1 MAEDDD
7 SLFDGNNKLESRLTL
22 KDLETVKSF
31 FLTHGEGSDDNFSLT
46 KEEFCNLLGKEL
58 NRGSPEEYSDLFD
71 KIDVGK
77 EGTIDWDKFASH
89 LLLEYV
95 EKDDRVKSM
104 QVPQWNEIKLLPSP
118 HKDIIQKI
126 AYLANTNRY
135 IMVSKEGSISNWG
148 AHLDMQKISKITNDS
163 VKPRDV
169 WVTTFCI
176 LQNVNKIALSFTSK
190 EILIYDLST
199 KMELNCQYKVFGL
212 NNTPLTM
219 EYWNDPNNSNEA
231 ILVVGD
237 TGGNVNAFLFTSV
250 HIALFDRP
258 QQPTG
263 DAQEQIVQVNYKH
276 LLKDKLKYCRLI
288 RHNGHQEW
296 TRLVKFAQHLDCF
309 ISCCTASQNSLV
321 LGWIEKS
328 KQKMKTSSFHISQG
342 VNSFDYHEV
351 LNLIATAGVNNHV
364 CLWNPYVVSKP
375 VGLLRGHM
383 APILH
388 VQFNFSRGQ
397 LISFSKDK
405 VLRMWDVQLQVCLQ
419 RIAGMFPKG
428 HDLTSSMFFHEE
440 KNRLFVSFNNQL
452 TMMEMKPEVK
462 GRILSHERPVTCVL
476 YNSAFDQVIS
486 SCQGSTVNIW
496 LLATGQKVKQF
507 LNCHGNHE
515 ITTMSLDHTGTR
527 LLTASTDGLV
537 KIWDFNGHC
546 HHILNA
552 GRGQAVEI
560 SHILLLKRSL
570 IVLGWDRYITVFR
583 NQQIG
588 PFFVDP
594 SEWKGGQEHRDDI
607 LCAAFI
613 GPHTLATGSYDG
625 EIVIWNTGSEIA
637 SRHLRHRV
645 NRKLKAKSF
654 QDATVDP
661 STDSQRAAA
670 ETEDDDLIP
679 AENESDDSQVE
690 TFLTRL
696 IFLENRRSVAG
707 ANLISCGSNGW
718 VRFWNS
724 NTNQLIGE
732 FQAHEHVSFIVMAAD
747 PAGQFLVTGDSDG
760 FMRVWNIQDYCLE
773 ETVQPSPPALVSSW
787 QPHLDSISHLHICT
801 KHQRVLI
808 LSASNDLSLQVWDV
822 YGNMIGTFGQ
832 ENHWCIDSYSP
843 PASGSKQTQMKDED
857 ATEKS
862 PRQTEQMNSDEE
874 AHRYKESSIDN
885 GDLLERVNSWNSTR
899 LGKSY
904 QETRQ
909 QKRERRRPGGR
920 MDLPFCSGD
929 RMGQPPVGPYGALDV
944 TELNEVGTLSKPD
957 FINHPHLYF
966 HEGEARK
973 LTEQREREKE
983 DVSLLDELHSP
994 FDEKSL
1000 FPSYILKYDTNM
1012 RRAHKEMLESSKN
1025 NKKGISESQKR
1036 LSRLGII
1043 GRTTSSTAKVNGGG
1057 MKTRL
1062 SPLPEIPKKTTKQS
1076 VQANP

>member
-1 MAEDDD
+1 MLERKGPSIGT
-7 SLFDGNNKLESRLTL
+7 SL
-22 KDLETVKSF
+22 
-31 FLTHGEGSDDNFSLT
+31 
-46 KEEFCNLLGKEL
+46 LLICYWSMWRKMTEL
-58 NRGSPEEYSDLFD
+58 NLCSL
-71 KIDVGK
+71 
-77 EGTIDWDKFASH
+77 
-89 LLLEYV
+89 
-95 EKDDRVKSM
+95 
-104 QVPQWNEIKLLPSP
+104 PQWNEIRLLPSP

-135 IMVSKEGSISNWG
+135 VLVSKEGNISNWG
-148 AHLDMQKISKITNDS
+148 PHLDMQKITKISNDS

-237 TGGNVNAFLFTSV
+237 TGGNVNAFLFSSV

-258 QQPTG
+258 QQPNG

-351 LNLIATAGVNNHV
+351 LNLIAGVNNHV

-462 GRILSHERPVTCVL
+462 GRILSHEKPVTCVL

-625 EIVIWNTGSEIA
+625 EIVIWNTGSEVA
-637 SRHLRHRV
+637 SRHLRHRI

-654 QDATVDP
+654 HDATVDP
-661 STDSQRAAA
+661 DTNSPRAAA
-670 ETEDDDLIP
+670 GTEDDDLIT
-679 AENESDDSQVE
+679 AENESGDDSQ
-690 TFLTRL
+690 LCN
-696 IFLENRRSVAG
+696 IFLVS
-707 ANLISCGSNGW
+707 S
-718 VRFWNS
+718 
-724 NTNQLIGE
+724 
-732 FQAHEHVSFIVMAAD
+732 VSFIVMAAD
-747 PAGQFLVTGDSDG
+747 PA
-760 FMRVWNIQDYCLE
+760 
-773 ETVQPSPPALVSSW
+773 ALVSSW

-1043 GRTTSSTAKVNGGG
+1043 GRSTSSNAKVNGGG

>member
-1 MAEDDD
+1 
-7 SLFDGNNKLESRLTL
+7 
-22 KDLETVKSF
+22 
-31 FLTHGEGSDDNFSLT
+31 
-46 KEEFCNLLGKEL
+46 
-58 NRGSPEEYSDLFD
+58 
-71 KIDVGK
+71 
-77 EGTIDWDKFASH
+77 
-89 LLLEYV
+89 
-95 EKDDRVKSM
+95 
-104 QVPQWNEIKLLPSP
+104 
-118 HKDIIQKI
+118 
-126 AYLANTNRY
+126 
-135 IMVSKEGSISNWG
+135 
-148 AHLDMQKISKITNDS
+148 
-163 VKPRDV
+163 
-169 WVTTFCI
+169 
-176 LQNVNKIALSFTSK
+176 
-190 EILIYDLST
+190 
-199 KMELNCQYKVFGL
+199 
-212 NNTPLTM
+212 
-219 EYWNDPNNSNEA
+219 
-231 ILVVGD
+231 
-237 TGGNVNAFLFTSV
+237 
-250 HIALFDRP
+250 
-258 QQPTG
+258 
-263 DAQEQIVQVNYKH
+263 
-276 LLKDKLKYCRLI
+276 
-288 RHNGHQEW
+288 
-296 TRLVKFAQHLDCF
+296 
-309 ISCCTASQNSLV
+309 
-321 LGWIEKS
+321 
-328 KQKMKTSSFHISQG
+328 
-342 VNSFDYHEV
+342 
-351 LNLIATAGVNNHV
+351 
-364 CLWNPYVVSKP
+364 
-375 VGLLRGHM
+375 
-383 APILH
+383 
-388 VQFNFSRGQ
+388 
-397 LISFSKDK
+397 
-405 VLRMWDVQLQVCLQ
+405 
-419 RIAGMFPKG
+419 
-428 HDLTSSMFFHEE
+428 
-440 KNRLFVSFNNQL
+440 
-452 TMMEMKPEVK
+452 MEMKPEVK
-462 GRILSHERPVTCVL
+462 GRILSHEKPVTCVL
-476 YNSAFDQVIS
+476 YNSAFDQFMSSQGRHMQMLNAHFSCMIIQGCTYIKPKQIS
-486 SCQGSTVNIW
+486 ANRVNCKYLAVSHMAKRQTVS
-496 LLATGQKVKQF
+496 
-507 LNCHGNHE
+507 NCHGNHE

-645 NRKLKAKSF
+645 NRKIKAKSF
-654 QDATVDP
+654 HDAMVDP
-661 STDSQRAAA
+661 NTNSPRAAA
-670 ETEDDDLIP
+670 ETEDDHLIP
-679 AENESDDSQVE
+679 AENESGDDSQAE

-732 FQAHEHVSFIVMAAD
+732 FQAHEHVSFIVMTAD
-747 PAGQFLVTGDSDG
+747 PEGQFLVTGDSDG

-787 QPHLDSISHLHICT
+787 QPHIDSISHLHICT
-801 KHQRVLI
+801 KNQRVLI
-808 LSASNDLSLQVWDV
+808 LSASNDLSLQLWDV

-832 ENHWCIDSYSP
+832 ENHWRIDSYSP
-843 PASGSKQTQMKDED
+843 PASGSKQAQMKDED
-857 ATEKS
+857 ATENS
-862 PRQTEQMNSDEE
+862 PSQTEQMNSDEE
-874 AHRYKESSIDN
+874 AHRYEESSIDN

-904 QETRQ
+904 QETRM

-944 TELNEVGTLSKPD
+944 TELNEVGTLSKPTLSIIRT
-957 FINHPHLYF
+957 FTSTKENQ
-966 HEGEARK
+966 K

-983 DVSLLDELHSP
+983 DVSSLDELHSP

-1043 GRTTSSTAKVNGGG
+1043 GRTTSSNAKVNGGG